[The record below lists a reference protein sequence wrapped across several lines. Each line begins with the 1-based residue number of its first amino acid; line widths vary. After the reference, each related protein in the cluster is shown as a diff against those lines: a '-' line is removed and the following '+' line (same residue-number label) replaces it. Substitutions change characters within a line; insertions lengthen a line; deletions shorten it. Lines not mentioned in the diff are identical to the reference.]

1 VAGDAPASR
10 EKARESGHDAPELV
24 LASALHRP
32 RGMTSRPPESQAEA
46 YRAATAPYGAEL
58 HRAALRLTRS
68 AFDADDLVQETFAR
82 AWAFWDR
89 FEEGTNARAWLHRI
103 LVNTFINGYRRKR
116 RERDAMRRAEE
127 VGIFDDRF
135 SPAFA
140 SDAVGDEVL
149 SAMESLRPEYRH
161 TVVMVDL
168 LGLSYAEAAEAAGC
182 PIGTIMSRL
191 HRGRRGLQDRLRG
204 YASDLGYA
212 TAA

>member
-1 VAGDAPASR
+1 
-10 EKARESGHDAPELV
+10 
-24 LASALHRP
+24 
-32 RGMTSRPPESQAEA
+32 MMSRPPESRAAA
-46 YRAATAPYGAEL
+46 YRAATAAYDAEL

-68 AFDADDLVQETFAR
+68 AFDADDLVQETLAR

-89 FEEGTNARAWLHRI
+89 FEKGTNARAWLHRI

-127 VGIFDDRF
+127 VGVFDDRF
-135 SPAFA
+135 APSFA
-140 SDAVGDEVL
+140 GEAVGDEVL

-204 YASDLGYA
+204 YATDLGYVV
-212 TAA
+212 AAAA